1 MPEPDQLTRN
11 PIINGLVVLR
21 GVLDVLVYLAR
32 VIWLRRPVPCTH
44 VDADSQAIRQQLL
57 RSLDVD
63 ISACGRRCRVEVGV
77 VRGEFATESF
87 KYRSVCGLNRV
98 YHSKVLTVHP
108 ARNFTG
114 LLVTPPDRS
123 EISLVVHETAIEE
136 RLLVRICRLDMDLQ
150 A

>member
-1 MPEPDQLTRN
+1 M
-11 PIINGLVVLR
+11 
-21 GVLDVLVYLAR
+21 
-32 VIWLRRPVPCTH
+32 
-44 VDADSQAIRQQLL
+44 
-57 RSLDVD
+57 
-63 ISACGRRCRVEVGV
+63 EVGV

-123 EISLVVHETAIEE
+123 EISLVVHETAVEE
-136 RLLVRICRLDMDLQ
+136 RLHVRVLRLDVDLRESH
-150 A
+150 